1 MTQQRAVSLW
11 ISALVVVLGIDAS
24 AQTRRATTPRA
35 DPAPITIHR
44 NLTASLAPGCSY
56 HTRVTG
62 TVQPVNV
69 DKDTVGYRP
78 DLRVQSWLD
87 CASTSR
93 RADTAQLRGGVL
105 TRQGIERELER
116 RSLIAVRHAETVC
129 IIGPE
134 FRFDGHQLGGN
145 KLLALCGGGPRQS
158 PPPAV
163 GGGPQPSFDN
173 VQHL

>member
-1 MTQQRAVSLW
+1 MRRQRAVSLW
-11 ISALVVVLGIDAS
+11 ISALVVLLGIDAS
-24 AQTRRATTPRA
+24 AQAREHATPRT
-35 DPAPITIHR
+35 DPAPIAIHR
-44 NLTASLAPGCSY
+44 NLTASIAPGCSY

-87 CASTSR
+87 CASTTR
-93 RADTAQLRGGVL
+93 RAEPAQLRGGL
-105 TRQGIERELER
+105 LSRQGIERELER

-134 FRFDGHQLGGN
+134 FQFDGHQLGGH
-145 KLLALCGGGPRQS
+145 KLLALCGGGPRV
-158 PPPAV
+158 PPPNV
-163 GGGPQPSFDN
+163 GGGPRSVDDN